1 MKQCRYTRWYSMTE
15 KNKVTYSKSQ
25 IIHSKVYEN
34 YRDFLTG
41 VLKGNKKYTKD
52 DVNNIIKKYFNEE
65 VK

>member
-1 MKQCRYTRWYSMTE
+1 MTE
-15 KNKVTYSKSQ
+15 KNKVTFTKSQ
-25 IIHSKVYEN
+25 IIHSKAYEN

-52 DVNNIIKKYFNEE
+52 DVDNIIKKYFNKE

>member
-1 MKQCRYTRWYSMTE
+1 MTE

-52 DVNNIIKKYFNEE
+52 DVNNIIKKYFNDE

>member
-1 MKQCRYTRWYSMTE
+1 MTE
-15 KNKVTYSKSQ
+15 KNKYSKSQ
-25 IIHSKVYEN
+25 IIHSKAYED